1 VRLRVGLGS
10 GCVGG
15 CLSRMGRVLEFKG
28 GVVGNSTAPQTD
40 LLADQMYLDREE
52 RDASPGS

>member
-1 VRLRVGLGS
+1 LRVGLGS